1 MRFLVTGSAGF
12 IGYSLV
18 KNLCEL
24 KHEVIGLDNLDN
36 YYEVELKKSRVSELK
51 KFKNFKFLET
61 DLSKLPFK
69 KLNIDVAINLA
80 AQPGVRLPES
90 KNDLYIHSNIDGFK
104 SFLEFC
110 KNRTIKKIIYASSSS
125 VYASSNKIPYS
136 ESTDINSPVS
146 FYAKTKVENENL
158 ARQFAEKYSSN
169 VIGLRFFTVYGPYG
183 RPDMAYF
190 SFSKSIVNEQ
200 PIKLF
205 NNGDLQR
212 DMTFITDIVNGIL
225 NSINYFDE
233 MKNNH
238 EVFNLGNEKPIKT
251 INLVKKIENSLN
263 KKAKIINIF
272 NINEVKI
279 THADL
284 TKSKKL
290 LKYQPKIELE
300 EGMNRFFDW
309 FRDYYEI

>member
-1 MRFLVTGSAGF
+1 
-12 IGYSLV
+12 
-18 KNLCEL
+18 
-24 KHEVIGLDNLDN
+24 
-36 YYEVELKKSRVSELK
+36 
-51 KFKNFKFLET
+51 
-61 DLSKLPFK
+61 
-69 KLNIDVAINLA
+69 
-80 AQPGVRLPES
+80 
-90 KNDLYIHSNIDGFK
+90 
-104 SFLEFC
+104 
-110 KNRTIKKIIYASSSS
+110 
-125 VYASSNKIPYS
+125 
-136 ESTDINSPVS
+136 
-146 FYAKTKVENENL
+146 
-158 ARQFAEKYSSN
+158 
-169 VIGLRFFTVYGPYG
+169 
-183 RPDMAYF
+183 MAYY

-225 NSINYFDE
+225 NTINYFDG

>member
-104 SFLEFC
+104 SFL
-110 KNRTIKKIIYASSSS
+110 
-125 VYASSNKIPYS
+125 
-136 ESTDINSPVS
+136 DINSPVS